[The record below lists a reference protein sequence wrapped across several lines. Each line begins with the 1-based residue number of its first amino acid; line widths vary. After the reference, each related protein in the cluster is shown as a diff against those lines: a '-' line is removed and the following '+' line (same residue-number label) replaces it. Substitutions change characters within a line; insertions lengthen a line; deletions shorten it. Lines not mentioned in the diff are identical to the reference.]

1 MMLIKAHKT
10 YAYYSLKDNNIPP
23 PPTPTNEKEVKIRV
37 KKLLYRYYSPTM
49 HERKE

>member
-1 MMLIKAHKT
+1 MLIKAH
-10 YAYYSLKDNNIPP
+10 SILFFERQQHS
-23 PPTPTNEKEVKIRV
+23 PTPTPTPTKEKEVKIRV